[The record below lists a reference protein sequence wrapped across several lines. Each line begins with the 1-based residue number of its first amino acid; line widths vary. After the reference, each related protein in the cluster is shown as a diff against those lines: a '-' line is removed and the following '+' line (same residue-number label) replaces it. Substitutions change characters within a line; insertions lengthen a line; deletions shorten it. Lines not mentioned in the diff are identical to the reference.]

1 MPDRIDDEMERLSPP
16 ECYRL
21 LASRRLGRIG
31 LVVEGHP
38 EIFPVNYALLDELI
52 VFRTAPG
59 TKLEHSFMESAVFEV
74 DDVEEDGAWSV
85 AVKGIVQEL
94 APGSAL
100 LARAQRELELRPDA
114 PGERSHWLAVHPIE
128 VTGRRF

>member
-1 MPDRIDDEMERLSPP
+1 MPIRADDGMERLSTP

-21 LASRRLGRIG
+21 LASQRLGRIG

-74 DDVEEDGAWSV
+74 DGVEENGTWSV
-85 AVKGIVQEL
+85 VVKGIVQEL
-94 APGSAL
+94 PASIQL

-114 PGERSHWLAVHPIE
+114 PGERHHWLAVHPIE

>member
-1 MPDRIDDEMERLSPP
+1 MPIRADDGMEQLSTP

-21 LASRRLGRIG
+21 LASQRLGRIG

-38 EIFPVNYALLDELI
+38 EIFPVNYALLDELV

-74 DDVEEDGAWSV
+74 DGVEENGTWSV
-85 AVKGIVQEL
+85 VVKGIVQEL
-94 APGSAL
+94 PSSSAL

-114 PGERSHWLAVHPIE
+114 PGERSHWLAVYPVE